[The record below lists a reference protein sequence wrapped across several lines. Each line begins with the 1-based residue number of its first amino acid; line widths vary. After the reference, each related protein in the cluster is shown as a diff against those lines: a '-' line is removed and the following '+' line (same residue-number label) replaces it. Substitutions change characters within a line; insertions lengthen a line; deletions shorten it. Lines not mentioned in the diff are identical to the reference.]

1 MIKKIAYIIASV
13 AVGASLLAVLFPT
26 SVAACDNDA
35 RFLTFRPWYSGLCE
49 GGEVR
54 ICEQQPCAD
63 DADLANSVFLIAF
76 NILFNLIQVV
86 AYVAVAFIIYG
97 GFMYIMSRGNPD
109 GIAKGKK
116 TILNSV
122 IGLVIAILASAIV
135 NTVQG
140 IVGTVRLDATGGG
153 DPLTNILNTVYFA
166 IGLSAVVVIA
176 YSGFVYITSS
186 GDPAKITKAK
196 QSIIYAI
203 VGLIVAIA
211 AWAITSFVL
220 EGVT

>member
-1 MIKKIAYIIASV
+1 
-13 AVGASLLAVLFPT
+13 
-26 SVAACDNDA
+26 
-35 RFLTFRPWYSGLCE
+35 
-49 GGEVR
+49 
-54 ICEQQPCAD
+54 
-63 DADLANSVFLIAF
+63 
-76 NILFNLIQVV
+76 
-86 AYVAVAFIIYG
+86 
-97 GFMYIMSRGNPD
+97 MYIMSRGNPD